1 MEYYA
6 FYAIDQDGRRQRG
19 RVQVANENELFI
31 DLRMRGLTLIHCRIL
46 KRTPPTKARPSLPL
60 NEQILFFRHL
70 FALLRAGI
78 PLHQACSDIETSL
91 PRDVR
96 VYGTMLST
104 DLLNGEGVSA
114 IFKRF
119 GSAFDPLCVVLMS
132 AGEKTG
138 RMNDAIAA
146 LLEGLTWKNIFNEK
160 AAKALSYPIV
170 QIVLSLIA
178 VLVLLNVA
186 LPQILNLL
194 TMTGQEL
201 PFYSVLLIFL
211 MQLLAFVFLVI
222 SAAAFIF
229 FIIMPFIKNTHD
241 DIEIWLERKLF
252 KLPFIGSLLLKQSLA
267 QLMYLLCAMLNSGL
281 SMTQSL
287 LALPPLILN
296 KALRTD
302 LQKANA
308 AIQQGDGLTAAFN
321 RYLFLPSFVTRL
333 LKVGEDEGRLN
344 DILHYISKVYQE
356 ESQNELDRFLKIL
369 SLLITLSVGC
379 ILIAMVIG
387 VMVPLYSSLN
397 GLIG

>member
-1 MEYYA
+1 
-6 FYAIDQDGRRQRG
+6 
-19 RVQVANENELFI
+19 
-31 DLRMRGLTLIHCRIL
+31 
-46 KRTPPTKARPSLPL
+46 
-60 NEQILFFRHL
+60 
-70 FALLRAGI
+70 
-78 PLHQACSDIETSL
+78 
-91 PRDVR
+91 
-96 VYGTMLST
+96 
-104 DLLNGEGVSA
+104 
-114 IFKRF
+114 
-119 GSAFDPLCVVLMS
+119 
-132 AGEKTG
+132 
-138 RMNDAIAA
+138 
-146 LLEGLTWKNIFNEK
+146 
-160 AAKALSYPIV
+160 
-170 QIVLSLIA
+170 
-178 VLVLLNVA
+178 
-186 LPQILNLL
+186 
-194 TMTGQEL
+194 
-201 PFYSVLLIFL
+201 
-211 MQLLAFVFLVI
+211 
-222 SAAAFIF
+222 
-229 FIIMPFIKNTHD
+229 
-241 DIEIWLERKLF
+241 
-252 KLPFIGSLLLKQSLA
+252 LPFIGSLLLKQSLA